1 MSLQLILTGT
11 SHTFYFS
18 DLHTLVLEKEI
29 YTPYSQLTVTV
40 YDTDSPENLLDINR
54 AELLSDSTQLHLG
67 TIEQLSVT
75 KENGIIKL
83 QLTSRGLTAML
94 LQNQLKPGIH
104 TEMSL
109 DRLMTEFYTFPEDI
123 TWEENSDTSN
133 YIYVKQNVSMWDGI
147 ANLSYKLY
155 QTYPFIRGANKI
167 RITLPTIYRRY
178 SASSDRSLI
187 RVGMINDQSLLYSDF
202 YMADA
207 SGTYGA
213 YHENE
218 PEATD
223 RGLVRTKQ
231 LALDQQ
237 YLYDPQEALAFR
249 RKFTD
254 RRLQRF
260 FFEIAGVST
269 LSLGDRITYG
279 SVLSRAVL
287 TRIRIVGD
295 DKGLRTLMEAYADG
309 FYAFSGT

>member
-123 TWEENSDTSN
+123 T
-133 YIYVKQNVSMWDGI
+133 
-147 ANLSYKLY
+147 
-155 QTYPFIRGANKI
+155 
-167 RITLPTIYRRY
+167 
-178 SASSDRSLI
+178 
-187 RVGMINDQSLLYSDF
+187 
-202 YMADA
+202 
-207 SGTYGA
+207 
-213 YHENE
+213 
-218 PEATD
+218 
-223 RGLVRTKQ
+223 
-231 LALDQQ
+231 
-237 YLYDPQEALAFR
+237 
-249 RKFTD
+249 
-254 RRLQRF
+254 
-260 FFEIAGVST
+260 
-269 LSLGDRITYG
+269 
-279 SVLSRAVL
+279 
-287 TRIRIVGD
+287 
-295 DKGLRTLMEAYADG
+295 
-309 FYAFSGT
+309 